1 MTTLQKY
8 YETIATVSIRIS
20 LLEHCVVC
28 ESESAAAHIG
38 SLGQSVVIFV
48 YMVLSHGL
56 RYLDTDSRA

>member
-1 MTTLQKY
+1 LTTLQKY
-8 YETIATVSIRIS
+8 YETITTVSIRIS

-28 ESESAAAHIG
+28 EFESAAAHRVTV
-38 SLGQSVVIFV
+38 SVVISV